1 MRTCVTSR
9 NNRNYAG
16 QLPFVK
22 LAAGEVVIVHCY
34 YTLVLNEAR
43 HVVVGVPLIP
53 QYDAKVCMRMC
64 VTFGNNRN
72 YAGQVIIVHC

>member
-1 MRTCVTSR
+1 M
-9 NNRNYAG
+9 
-16 QLPFVK
+16 

-34 YTLVLNEAR
+34 YTLRLNEAR

-53 QYDAKVCMRMC
+53 QYDAKVCMRAC

-72 YAGQVIIVHC
+72 YAGQVIIVHCYYIPLQDVYEDVCYISK